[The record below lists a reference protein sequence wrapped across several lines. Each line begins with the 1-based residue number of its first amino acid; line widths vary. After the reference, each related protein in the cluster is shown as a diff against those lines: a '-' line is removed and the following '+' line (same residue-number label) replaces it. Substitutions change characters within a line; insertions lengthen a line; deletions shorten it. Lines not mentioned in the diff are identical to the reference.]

1 MALDSKVGG
10 GGGGGG
16 HVETLQIDEIYEFSA
31 PRFFDFINEETEEEI
46 RRAEFWFETSL
57 SYAPSPFMPRIKE
70 GRSVKIDTICDFGE
84 ADSTRKES
92 GPEKTC
98 DEKDNQMIVEE
109 NTASVDK
116 AVEINKGKQQ
126 EAQHRKSSFDFVKPC
141 ENGTHPRQET
151 SSLVDSINSSAPNAN
166 ESKEEV
172 PSFEFPV
179 QPSLNENTIPD
190 NVALTPKTQ
199 KASTKRVAPPSVKN
213 QVAESCTPKT
223 QRNPANGPNLTAK
236 KIASMFKQPS
246 ALKPKVKSPPAQSC
260 KTAKAKSGIKSYIN
274 GKITMATDVTHE
286 NQAIKRQKL
295 DCGKARQILDVKNR
309 VLPHKLRPGLIGSK
323 NMLSS
328 VSKGHK
334 EFKEVTPFI
343 SAAEMV
349 KKFESRTRELDLSQ
363 NRSLSHEDSA
373 SVIQRRPRLILT
385 RPKEPELQTAHR
397 VRAVRVKS
405 SEELEQEMLAKIPKF
420 KARPFNKKILEA
432 PSLPALPRS
441 NPQPPE
447 FQEFHLRTMERAI
460 RHAETSSAVSSLDAS
475 SQNHSKPL
483 KLTEPRPPQLQT
495 ELRARPPK
503 VKSSQELELEELEK
517 APKFKARP
525 LNKKILESKG
535 DIGLFSHPKPQITT
549 PQEFHFATDDRLGQ
563 PASVVELFDKLSLH
577 SETSSIHGKGEV
589 PRITIPNPFHLH
601 TEERGHDKERKFTIQ
616 IFQKELEEEKARIP
630 RANPYPYTTDYP
642 VVPPKPEPKPCTK
655 PEAFQLES
663 LVRHEEEM
671 QRMLEEKERMERE
684 EAQRRIFRAQ
694 PIMTED
700 PLPVPEKERKP
711 LTEVQEIV
719 LHVDQRSMQR
729 SEFDKKI
736 KEKEIVYKRLREE
749 QESAKVI
756 EEEKALKQMRR
767 TMVPHARPLPKFDNP
782 FCPQKSMKEVTKPK
796 SPELRVDRRRGRRH
810 ALHMR

>member
-1 MALDSKVGG
+1 
-10 GGGGGG
+10 
-16 HVETLQIDEIYEFSA
+16 
-31 PRFFDFINEETEEEI
+31 
-46 RRAEFWFETSL
+46 
-57 SYAPSPFMPRIKE
+57 
-70 GRSVKIDTICDFGE
+70 
-84 ADSTRKES
+84 
-92 GPEKTC
+92 
-98 DEKDNQMIVEE
+98 
-109 NTASVDK
+109 
-116 AVEINKGKQQ
+116 
-126 EAQHRKSSFDFVKPC
+126 
-141 ENGTHPRQET
+141 
-151 SSLVDSINSSAPNAN
+151 
-166 ESKEEV
+166 
-172 PSFEFPV
+172 
-179 QPSLNENTIPD
+179 
-190 NVALTPKTQ
+190 
-199 KASTKRVAPPSVKN
+199 
-213 QVAESCTPKT
+213 
-223 QRNPANGPNLTAK
+223 
-236 KIASMFKQPS
+236 
-246 ALKPKVKSPPAQSC
+246 
-260 KTAKAKSGIKSYIN
+260 
-274 GKITMATDVTHE
+274 
-286 NQAIKRQKL
+286 
-295 DCGKARQILDVKNR
+295 
-309 VLPHKLRPGLIGSK
+309 
-323 NMLSS
+323 MLSS

-334 EFKEVTPFI
+334 EVKTYDMKQEVTPFI

-460 RHAETSSAVSSLDAS
+460 RHAETSSA
-475 SQNHSKPL
+475 QNHSKPL

-684 EAQRRIFRAQ
+684 ETQRRIFRAQ

-749 QESAKVI
+749 QESAKVM

-767 TMVPHARPLPKFDNP
+767 TMVPQARPLPKFDNP

>member
-1 MALDSKVGG
+1 MRPSSALSQREKFKPRPNLLTRLVGYHVRRRRRR
-10 GGGGGG
+10 GG

-116 AVEINKGKQQ
+116 SVEINKGKQQ
-126 EAQHRKSSFDFVKPC
+126 EAQDRKSSFDFVKPC

-199 KASTKRVAPPSVKN
+199 KASTKR
-213 QVAESCTPKT
+213 
-223 QRNPANGPNLTAK
+223 
-236 KIASMFKQPS
+236 QPS

-295 DCGKARQILDVKNR
+295 DCGKVRQILDVKNR
-309 VLPHKLRPGLIGSK
+309 VLPHKSRPGLIGSK

-334 EFKEVTPFI
+334 EFKTYDMKQEVTPFI

-460 RHAETSSAVSSLDAS
+460 RHAETSSA
-475 SQNHSKPL
+475 QNHSKPL